1 MRVLSM
7 ARRVSEE
14 EAVEKF
20 VSTLVSNG
28 FKVWTKI
35 NRIDIIA
42 SDGNVIIAIEV
53 KRTGGDLYK
62 AIGQALRNSEYV
74 DKSYVGLPKIDF
86 NKEMAGFFKQLPIGL
101 ITLNG
106 GKIRIINEGKTN
118 PNPPKLEELKVVLS
132 QTPPSEGSEQK
143 EHLSE
148 AGMDR
153 SMDVNIISI
162 PDELLTVPG
171 LLFKIITTRGK
182 MSVYEMTDALIHRYM
197 NERVAASAVSRAI
210 RQLEHLGLV
219 REVKEDGGDKRRRVY
234 ELV

>member
-1 MRVLSM
+1 M

-14 EAVEKF
+14 EAIEKF
-20 VSTLVSNG
+20 VSTLVSSG

-35 NRIDIIA
+35 NRIDIIV
-42 SDGNVIIAIEV
+42 SDGDVIIAIEV

-86 NKEMAGFFKQLPIGL
+86 NKEMAEFFKQLPIGL

-106 GKIRIINEGKTN
+106 GKIRIINEGKIN
-118 PNPPKLEELKVVLS
+118 PNPPKLEELKTVLS

-143 EHLSE
+143 VPLLE

-171 LLFKIITTRGK
+171 ILFKIIATREK

-219 REVKEDGGDKRRRVY
+219 REVEEGGGDKRRRVY